1 MKKILAALA
10 LILSFSAQAQHHH
23 HGYHV
28 GGYGVWP
35 LVIGGTIGYIAGR
48 EMNRPVVIQQPPVV
62 VQQPPVVYNNSSPVY
77 NLPNPPYAGATP
89 IYEKRTQFDNICN
102 CYVVVYN
109 QIGWQ

>member
-1 MKKILAALA
+1 MKKLIALVV
-10 LILSFSAQAQHHH
+10 LTLSFSANAQHHH

-35 LVIGGTIGYIAGR
+35 LVIGGTIGYIAAR
-48 EMNRPVVIQQPPVV
+48 EMNRPVVVQQPVVIQQPPVV
-62 VQQPPVVYNNSSPVY
+62 YNNSTPVY

-89 IYEKRTQFDNICN
+89 IYEKRTQYDNNCN